1 MKNMC
6 HDIQCI
12 DHIGLFLYAQLQSI
26 FWEATNKIIVM
37 NKTNFSNKKNLKFVD
52 IFKTKLCH
60 QLVINYDI

>member
-1 MKNMC
+1 MENMC

-37 NKTNFSNKKNLKFVD
+37 KKNKFFKLKKNLKLVD
-52 IFKTKLCH
+52 IFFKKIMSSTVYKL
-60 QLVINYDI
+60 